1 MWTRRELKENA
12 KVTMKANYWKAV
24 LVSIILGILLGSGA
38 GSARSASSNSQDDL
52 KEVLSGYSTETI
64 GWIFAALAGIFA
76 VVFIVH
82 FVLKLFVWNTLE
94 VGCQKFFLNCS
105 GEDAKVKDIF
115 YGFKNG
121 YGRVIAVMFL
131 RSVFI
136 FLWSLL
142 LIIPGIIKTYE
153 YRMVPY
159 ILADNPEL
167 TTKEVYAKS
176 KEMMRG
182 QKWNAFVLD
191 LSFLGWNILGVI
203 TFGIVTLFYVAPY
216 ENLTNAQLYYALK
229 NN

>member
-1 MWTRRELKENA
+1 MWTRRELKSNA
-12 KVTMKANYWKAV
+12 KILMKANYWKAV
-24 LVSIILGILLGSGA
+24 VVSIVLGILLGSGA
-38 GSARSASSNSQDDL
+38 GSAQSTTSGSKDELN
-52 KEVLSGYSTETI
+52 EVFANYSTETVAMFFI
-64 GWIFAALAGIFA
+64 AVAGIFA
-76 VVFIVH
+76 VAFIIH
-82 FVLKLFVWNTLE
+82 FVLKLFVWNILE

-121 YGRVIAVMFL
+121 YGCAIAVMFL
-131 RSVFI
+131 RSLFI

-142 LIIPGIIKTYE
+142 LIIPGIIKSYE

-159 ILADNPEL
+159 ILADNPGL
-167 TTKEVYAKS
+167 TSREVYAKS

-203 TFGIVTLFYVAPY
+203 TFGIVSVFYVAPY
-216 ENLTNAQLYYALK
+216 QNLTNAQLYNTLK